1 MANTFQNINGMT
13 VNQTNAGLTVGTG
26 VNYTTAVTTSCVIK
40 GKFATTLGAQTNT
53 ATPTVDATTGASF
66 TLTPLGAQQGT
77 VFVYGTNLAGAIKV
91 AQGSIVATELGVTTT
106 AGAWIVAP
114 QFPALPDDFCPIGY
128 QLIRTSPTGA
138 AFTMG
143 VTSMALSGLNV
154 TTVNVHTL
162 PDRPA
167 IA

>member
-53 ATPTVDATTGASF
+53 ATPTLDVTTGLAF
-66 TLTPLGAQQGT
+66 PALGAQQGT
-77 VFVYGTNLAGAIKV
+77 VLVYGTNLAGAMKV

-114 QFPALPDDFCPIGY
+114 QFPSLPDDFCPIGY
-128 QLIRTSPTGA
+128 QLSRTSPTGA

-154 TTVNVHTL
+154 TSVNVHTL

>member
-53 ATPTVDATTGASF
+53 ATPTLDVTTGLAF
-66 TLTPLGAQQGT
+66 PALGAQQGT
-77 VFVYGTNLAGAIKV
+77 VLVYGTNLAGAIKV

-114 QFPALPDDFCPIGY
+114 QFPSLPDDFCPIGY

-154 TTVNVHTL
+154 TSVNVHTL

>member
-53 ATPTVDATTGASF
+53 ATPTLDVTTGLAF
-66 TLTPLGAQQGT
+66 PALGAQQGT
-77 VFVYGTNLAGAIKV
+77 VLVYGTNLAGAMKV

-114 QFPALPDDFCPIGY
+114 QFPSLPDDFCPIGY

-154 TTVNVHTL
+154 TSVNVHTL